1 MHVGFTISV
10 SVGLFC
16 NFFLLHSEYSKV
28 AASISASDFDSGFF
42 GYWLFLL
49 FLSSSSSSSSCFLDP
64 PQGSGTTRPVLPNSS
79 LRLCFG
85 CFEALQKYVTL
96 SNKMR
101 CLKMSCACGYFQ
113 FLYKTRLKNGSTI
126 FSKVLLVHVRI
137 LRISL
142 ELDSSLMIKR

>member
-85 CFEALQKYVTL
+85 CFEALQAMGKKSVPLSKKAKIIEVGESSKDRDGIKLDLPLLQFKITL
-96 SNKMR
+96 SN
-101 CLKMSCACGYFQ
+101 
-113 FLYKTRLKNGSTI
+113 I
-126 FSKVLLVHVRI
+126 
-137 LRISL
+137 
-142 ELDSSLMIKR
+142 

>member
-85 CFEALQKYVTL
+85 CFEALQVPIWHML
-96 SNKMR
+96 AIG
-101 CLKMSCACGYFQ
+101 LKG
-113 FLYKTRLKNGSTI
+113 LEVILERLTI
-126 FSKVLLVHVRI
+126 FEEAKS
-137 LRISL
+137 
-142 ELDSSLMIKR
+142 